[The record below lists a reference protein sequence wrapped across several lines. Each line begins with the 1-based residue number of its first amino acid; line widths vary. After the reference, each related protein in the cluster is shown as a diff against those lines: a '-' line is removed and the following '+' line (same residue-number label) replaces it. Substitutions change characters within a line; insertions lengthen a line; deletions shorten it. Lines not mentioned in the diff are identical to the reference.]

1 MNMTVFFT
9 RCCKKF
15 SPLIALLWPLLVSLP
30 AAAEGIEVN
39 SAQLVSGE
47 EGYVLEADFGI
58 VLNPTLEEVL
68 DKGVALYFLFEFQVI
83 RPRWYWLD
91 QKLVDSNQQYRLS
104 FDALTRQYRLGIG
117 GVFQNF
123 QDLPEAL
130 AFLSRVR
137 RHEVLEPG
145 ALGSGNTY
153 TAAVRMRLDVSELP
167 KPFQLDAFGSR
178 DWNIDSGWYRWKVKS

>member
-1 MNMTVFFT
+1 MTVFFT
-9 RCCKKF
+9 RCCKKI
-15 SPLIALLWPLLVSLP
+15 SPLFAVFWLLLASLP
-30 AAAEGIEVN
+30 AAAEGIEVHG
-39 SAQLVSGE
+39 AQLVSGE

-58 VLNPTLEEVL
+58 ALNPTLEEVL
-68 DKGVALYFLFEFQVI
+68 NKGVALYFLFEFQVI

-123 QDLPEAL
+123 PDLPEAL

-137 RHEVLEPG
+137 RHDVLEPD
-145 ALGSGNTY
+145 ALGTGNTY

-178 DWNIDSGWYRWKVKS
+178 DWNIDSGWYRWKVKT

>member
-1 MNMTVFFT
+1 MTVFFT
-9 RCCKKF
+9 RCCKKI
-15 SPLIALLWPLLVSLP
+15 SPLFAVFWLLLASLP
-30 AAAEGIEVN
+30 AAAEGIEVHG
-39 SAQLVSGE
+39 AQLVSGE

-58 VLNPTLEEVL
+58 ALNPTLEEVL
-68 DKGVALYFLFEFQVI
+68 NKGVALYFLFEFQVI

-123 QDLPEAL
+123 PDLAGAL

-137 RHEVLEPG
+137 RHDVLEPD
-145 ALGSGNTY
+145 ALGTGNTY